1 MTPVRSLLACLLLG
15 SMTLSVGG
23 EARAEVWKVFAMD
36 NGVGRGT
43 WTAEHQ
49 TMVIKE
55 VGFDGISYNYTS
67 PADATV
73 WRRELAARGL
83 AFYGLYFPVRLE
95 GARTLPAGLTEAV
108 ETLRGSGAVL
118 WLVMPNPATPGDYED
133 ATVAVIR
140 EVADLAA
147 TAGLRV
153 ALYPHKDS
161 YPATA
166 EQALSLVERVQRTN
180 VGLTVNLA
188 HELAAG
194 NGARLPGIL
203 RRVAPLLELVTLNGA
218 TNRPGPAWDNYIQL
232 LGDGEYDVALLLRTL
247 REIRYTGPV
256 GIQFYGVKGDSRQN
270 LEATMRA
277 WRGLVAPFAQP

>member
-1 MTPVRSLLACLLLG
+1 MTPARRLFWCLILG
-15 SMTLSVGG
+15 SLALVAGAEG
-23 EARAEVWKVFAMD
+23 RAEAWKVFAMD

-43 WTAEHQ
+43 WPPEQQAA
-49 TMVIKE
+49 VIKE
-55 VGFDGISYNYTS
+55 LGFAGISYNYTS
-67 PADATV
+67 PANAVT
-73 WRRELAARGL
+73 WRRELAARDL
-83 AFYGLYFPVRLE
+83 AFYGLYFSVRLD
-95 GARTLPAGLTEAV
+95 GARTLPAGLV
-108 ETLRGSGAVL
+108 ETVESMRGSGTVL
-118 WLVMPNPATPGDYED
+118 WLVMPNPTTLGDYED
-133 ATVAVIR
+133 TAIAVIR

-153 ALYPHKDS
+153 ALYPHKDC

-166 EQALSLVERVQRTN
+166 EEALSLVERAQRVN

-232 LGDGEYDVALLLRTL
+232 LGEGEYDVALLLGTL
-247 REIRYTGPV
+247 REIHYTGPI
-256 GIQFYGVKGDSRQN
+256 GIQFYGVKGDAREN

-277 WRGLVAPFAQP
+277 WRRLVAPFTQP